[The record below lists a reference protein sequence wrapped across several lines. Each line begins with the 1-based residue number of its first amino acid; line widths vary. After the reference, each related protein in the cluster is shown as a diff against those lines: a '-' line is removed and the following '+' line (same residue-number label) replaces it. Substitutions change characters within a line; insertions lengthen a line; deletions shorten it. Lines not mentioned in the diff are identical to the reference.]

1 MINQLYNTV
10 TIIPYRLR
18 KTEKINFYEREA
30 PVMSRVA
37 DLKAGENIKSVFF
50 SIFPF
55 TFFFKSRSGK

>member
-1 MINQLYNTV
+1 MINQLHNAV

-18 KTEKINFYEREA
+18 KTEKINCYEREA

-55 TFFFKSRSGK
+55 ALLRSR